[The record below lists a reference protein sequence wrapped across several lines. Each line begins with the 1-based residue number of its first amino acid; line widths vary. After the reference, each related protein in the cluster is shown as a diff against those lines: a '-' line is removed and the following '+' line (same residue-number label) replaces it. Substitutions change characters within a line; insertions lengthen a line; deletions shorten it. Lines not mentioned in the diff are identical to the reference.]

1 MRLRHLIPVFVIA
14 GVVLGG
20 GVTAHAAS
28 DRQKSFS
35 DGATQLRALWTR
47 DEVAGLPAS
56 SVAPLRSR
64 LDAQQPTAPWWSPG
78 WIGDDGQL
86 LLAQLGEQ
94 TRSAWNKALTAQR
107 TLAEGAIAQWNDFAS
122 QEAKWLSADVISS
135 AAQWAANLSASAT
148 PAAISALTATWQT
161 YLTEQQNVVL
171 AAQQQAAV
179 VVAQQAQLASEL
191 QSAGGPQAVLTTAH
205 QLVSAA
211 ASANLDAG
219 NVAALASQLT
229 AQIAANSAAALP
241 TGEQLLSAVSTLRA
255 LIALNNQVEAQ
266 VRPLLYGVD
275 QAEAERTPNAA
286 TLGAQQAAIAAQF
299 RTARTAGQL
308 SAVAATVTGLQGQIT
323 AELAANQ
330 CGHAV
335 GNGKVITI
343 SLSLQEMLFY
353 QDGCVAKATPV
364 TTGRPQLRTP
374 TGTFRVFYK
383 TSPFTFISPWP
394 PSSPFYYFPSPVSWV
409 MEFAAGGYFI
419 HDAPWEGSGSYG
431 PGGEDNLSAASHG
444 CVHTP
449 SSTMQWAYSWTPV
462 GTPVVISA

>member
-14 GVVLGG
+14 GVALGG
-20 GVTAHAAS
+20 GVTARAAS

-35 DGATQLRALWTR
+35 DGATQLRTLWTS
-47 DEVAGLPAS
+47 DEVAGLPS
-56 SVAPLRSR
+56 SIVAHLRSR
-64 LDAQQPTAPWWSPG
+64 LDTQQPTAPWWSPG

-94 TRSAWNKALTAQR
+94 TRSAWNNALTTQR

-122 QEAKWLSADVISS
+122 QEGKWLRADVTSS
-135 AAQWAANLSASAT
+135 AAQWATQLSASAT
-148 PAAISALTATWQT
+148 PAAISALAAAWQT
-161 YLTEQQNVVL
+161 YLAEQQNAVL

-191 QSAGGPQAVLTTAH
+191 QSAGGPQAVLTTAR
-205 QLVSAA
+205 QLVAAA

-286 TLGAQQAAIAAQF
+286 TLGGQQAAIAAQF
-299 RTARTAGQL
+299 RAARTAVQL
-308 SAVAATVTGLQGQIT
+308 TAVAATVIGLQGQIT
-323 AELAANQ
+323 AERSRCRQRQGDHHLAVVAGDALLPGRLRCQGNPRHHRPTAVAHADRHVPHLLQ
-330 CGHAV
+330 DLAVHLHLAVATQLALLLLPEPGELGHGVRGRGLLHPRRAVGEQRLVRTRRRGQPLRRQPWLRPHAKLHHAV
-335 GNGKVITI
+335 GV
-343 SLSLQEMLFY
+343 LV
-353 QDGCVAKATPV
+353 D
-364 TTGRPQLRTP
+364 
-374 TGTFRVFYK
+374 
-383 TSPFTFISPWP
+383 
-394 PSSPFYYFPSPVSWV
+394 
-409 MEFAAGGYFI
+409 AGG
-419 HDAPWEGSGSYG
+419 H
-431 PGGEDNLSAASHG
+431 PGGHQRLTAAR
-444 CVHTP
+444 C
-449 SSTMQWAYSWTPV
+449 
-462 GTPVVISA
+462 